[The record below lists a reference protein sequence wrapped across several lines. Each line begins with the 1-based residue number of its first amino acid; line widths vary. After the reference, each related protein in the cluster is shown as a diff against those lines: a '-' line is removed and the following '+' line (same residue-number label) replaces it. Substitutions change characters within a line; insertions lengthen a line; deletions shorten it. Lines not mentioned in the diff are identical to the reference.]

1 MNGLY
6 AYLLVLLGGNVGL
19 GLCGVAVH
27 HGYLGAQ
34 AAFGIAVFNGAMR
47 MWLPERQQWKARQS
61 IHPKGTRRR
70 LLRTFLRITGRG
82 LFIMVLGFGWAHVL
96 HPLPQV
102 LRLATAG
109 LLAGCLLWFSIE
121 RLILIVRSMP
131 EWPLLKTNRPPPS
144 LAHFLWVTLVPFWPA
159 PSATLDDV
167 FAEPFDHIAFAA
179 DTVRWLDPPY
189 RGVRTAFTTA
199 RALVLGK
206 PAGAPNDVYVVHVKF
221 SHDGR
226 VARISDIYNLSD
238 TAAVDEGNI
247 VTWRKWAAWTVL
259 DGSPSD
265 PSAAKSLGPTSLS
278 RSIEIADL
286 RGEPSGVGEGWTWL
300 TRTQRAL
307 SNWQQVGQFRGVS
320 RSQLAFDI
328 PTGVSHLNLDANGLR
343 AMLMP
348 TGAAPTSIDVEL
360 GKAPASETLG
370 TLLTY
375 RTNETPLPPELVPW
389 LVDRMRAVSWIGSDG
404 MQWIKGWAFR
414 ASEQLEDL
422 EHTVVGIDADE
433 EIAAQL
439 GASIEALPLATA
451 GPVPGWPPQPMEP
464 VLRDRLT
471 AEGQWV
477 SLAADMIAGTAPDT
491 PSPFVFSFVRSDP
504 DHAYVQTSV
513 VMWDPRRIQLHMVAG
528 TEEPKSATG
537 EMGTGQIPRSPEVL
551 EQVVAAFN
559 GGFQAVHGDF
569 GMMENRRIQ
578 LPPKPY
584 AATVATF
591 PDGNSGFGTWPASE
605 GIPVI
610 PADMD
615 SYRQNLTP
623 LVVDGKYNPYQRD
636 WWGGV
641 PEGWTEE
648 TRTVRSGLCLTV
660 EGYMGYF
667 YSLGIT
673 PEALGRAMRAARCSY
688 GIHLDMNAGHA
699 GFEFY
704 HVAPAGKLPELGRP
718 LDAMWEAKGQVHG
731 VTGYEFLSRLLIRKM
746 PLMGFPRYLNLN
758 TRDFF
763 YLTQR
768 ALLPGHNLAP
778 FDPSFAEDGKWQVVN
793 TGVTTWPP
801 AATVTTLHVPDPK
814 QMPGAAPAAPTPAG
828 VAAPVTPAYTI
839 TRLDPKQ
846 LHVVAN
852 SSDAHLGLL
861 AKRPSAPLP
870 VSFAGPGRVAVTASS
885 PTPSATG
892 CIDKDGMVVL
902 FESNHG
908 PIVDTTTLQ
917 NLFFRLRCVTAL
929 ADTGGVRLTRPQ
941 PAAAPTPDAAPV
953 PAPEPNPASVI
964 WLAHTPLTGV
974 KRIFEDTPILPPK
987 QWAFIQRKPVPFG
1000 PAAQAPAPTATS
1012 AVPVTPKPTPTVDSA
1027 LPAPTPVPPAAPPLP
1042 TDQKPAADH
1051 TKPIR
1056 KHTKPKP
1063 AQPAPTPAA
1072 SPTPAAQGATP
1083 NSPLAS
1089 TPMAP
1094 PSPAPAAPAPVN

>member
-19 GLCGVAVH
+19 GLCGVGVH

-70 LLRTFLRITGRG
+70 LLRTFMRITGRG
-82 LFIMVLGFGWAHVL
+82 LFIMTLGFGWAHVL
-96 HPLPQV
+96 HPLPRV
-102 LRLATAG
+102 LRLATAA
-109 LLAGCLLWFSIE
+109 LLVGCLVWFAIE
-121 RLILIVRSMP
+121 RVILIVRSMP
-131 EWPLLKTNRPPPS
+131 EWPLLKTNKPPPS
-144 LAHFLWVTLVPFWPA
+144 LAHFFWVTLVPFWPA

-167 FAEPFDHIAFAA
+167 FAEPFDQIAFAA

-189 RGVRTAFTTA
+189 SGVRTAFTTA

-265 PSAAKSLGPTSLS
+265 PSTAKSLGPTSLA

-320 RSQLAFDI
+320 RSQLTFDI
-328 PTGVSHLNLDANGLR
+328 PTGVSHVSIDSNGLT
-343 AMLMP
+343 AMLTP
-348 TGAAPTSIDVEL
+348 TGGTPTSIDVEL

-375 RTNETPLPPELVPW
+375 RTNETPMPPELVPW
-389 LVDRMRAVSWIGSDG
+389 LVDRMREVSWIGSDG

-439 GASIEALPLATA
+439 GASIEALPLAIA

-477 SLAADMIAGTAPDT
+477 SLAADLIAGTAPDT

-551 EQVVAAFN
+551 EEVVAAFN

-584 AATVATF
+584 AATVSTY
-591 PDGNSGFGTWPASE
+591 PDGNAGFGTWPASE

-673 PEALGRAMRAARCSY
+673 PEGLGRAMRAARCSY
-688 GIHLDMNAGHA
+688 GMHLDMNAGHA

-718 LDAMWEAKGQVHG
+718 LDALWEAKGQVHG

-778 FDPSFAEDGKWQVVN
+778 FDPSFSEDGKWQVVN

-814 QMPGAAPAAPTPAG
+814 QMPGATPAPPPAAAPAPPAAP
-828 VAAPVTPAYTI
+828 APSYTI

-852 SSDAHLGLL
+852 SSGAHLGLI
-861 AKRPSAPLP
+861 AKRLGAPLP
-870 VSFAGPGRVAVTASS
+870 ISFVGPGRVAVTASS
-885 PTPSATG
+885 PTPSAAG
-892 CIDKDGMVVL
+892 CIDEDGMVVL
-902 FESNHG
+902 FESSASA
-908 PIVDTTTLQ
+908 VDTTTIQ

-941 PAAAPTPDAAPV
+941 PTTVPPPEGPPV
-953 PAPEPNPASVI
+953 EANPNTVI

-987 QWAFIQRKPVPFG
+987 QWAFVQRKPVPFG
-1000 PAAQAPAPTATS
+1000 PSAQPQVPAASSSAP
-1012 AVPVTPKPTPTVDSA
+1012 VPPKPATVVDSA
-1027 LPAPTPVPPAAPPLP
+1027 APTPTPVPSAAPSAPTAQKPAALERAKPARKHTRPRPTPATPAEPAPLAPVTPLAPAAPP
-1042 TDQKPAADH
+1042 A
-1051 TKPIR
+1051 
-1056 KHTKPKP
+1056 
-1063 AQPAPTPAA
+1063 APTPA
-1072 SPTPAAQGATP
+1072 
-1083 NSPLAS
+1083 LV
-1089 TPMAP
+1089 
-1094 PSPAPAAPAPVN
+1094 APAAATTN

>member
-1 MNGLY
+1 MTGLY

-19 GLCGVAVH
+19 GLTGVAVH

-34 AAFGIAVFNGAMR
+34 TAFTIAVLNGALR
-47 MWLPERQQWKARQS
+47 MWLPERRQWKARQS

-82 LFIMVLGFGWAHVL
+82 LFIMALGFGWAHVL
-96 HPLPQV
+96 HPLPQLV
-102 LRLATAG
+102 RLGTAA
-109 LLAGCLLWFSIE
+109 LLAACLVVFTFE
-121 RLILIVRSMP
+121 RVVLIARSLP
-131 EWPLLKTNRPPPS
+131 EWPLLRTTKPPPS

-167 FAEPFDHIAFAA
+167 FAEPFDQISFAA

-265 PSAAKSLGPTSLS
+265 GAPATAPGPTSLS

-286 RGEPSGVGEGWTWL
+286 RGEPSGVGLEWTWL

-307 SNWQQVGQFRGVS
+307 ANWQQVGQFRGVG
-320 RSQLAFDI
+320 RSQLAFDV
-328 PTGVSHLNLDANGLR
+328 PAAVSHLNLDENGLT
-343 AMLMP
+343 ATLTP
-348 TGAAPTSIDVEL
+348 TNGAAFPIALDL
-360 GKAPASETLG
+360 GKAPATETLG

-375 RTNETPLPPELVPW
+375 RSNETPLPPELVPW
-389 LVDRMRAVSWIGSDG
+389 MVDRMRAVPWIGSDG

-451 GPVPGWPPQPMEP
+451 GPVPGWPPSPMEP
-464 VLRDRLT
+464 VLRERLT

-477 SLAADMIAGTAPDT
+477 SLATDLIAGTAPDT

-504 DHAYVQTSV
+504 ERAYVQTSV
-513 VMWDPRRIQLHMVAG
+513 VMWDPRRIELHMVAG

-537 EMGTGQIPRSPEVL
+537 EMGSGQIPRVPEVL
-551 EQVVAAFN
+551 GRVVAAFN
-559 GGFQAVHGDF
+559 GAFQAVHGDF

-584 AATVATF
+584 AATVATY
-591 PDGNSGFGTWPASE
+591 PDGNAGFGTWPASE

-615 SYRQNLTP
+615 GYRQNLTP
-623 LVVDGKYNPYQRD
+623 LIVDGKYNPYQRE

-673 PEALGRAMRAARCSY
+673 PEALGRAMKSARCSY

-704 HVAPAGKLPELGRP
+704 HVAAAGKLPDLGRP
-718 LDAMWEAKGQVHG
+718 LDAMWESKGQVHG
-731 VTGYEFLSRLLIRKM
+731 LPGYEFLSRLLIRKM

-768 ALLPGHNLAP
+768 ALLPGNDLAP

-814 QMPGAAPAAPTPAG
+814 VMPGTGVAPTAPAAAFT
-828 VAAPVTPAYTI
+828 V
-839 TRLDPKQ
+839 TRLDAKQ
-846 LHVVAN
+846 LRVVSTPGA
-852 SSDAHLGLL
+852 AHLGLI
-861 AKRPSAPLP
+861 ATRPGAPLP
-870 VSFAGPGRVAVTASS
+870 FSFAAIGKVAATTPS
-885 PTPSATG
+885 PTPTAAG
-892 CIDKDGMVVL
+892 CIDADGMLVL
-902 FESNHG
+902 FEPPNG
-908 PIVDTTTLQ
+908 VVPDATTLQ

-929 ADTGGVRLTRPQ
+929 AETGGVRLTKPQ
-941 PAAAPTPDAAPV
+941 PGVVSPDGTPADAAASP
-953 PAPEPNPASVI
+953 SML
-964 WLAHTPLTGV
+964 WLAHVPLTGA
-974 KRIFEDTPILPPK
+974 KRIFEDTPVLHPK
-987 QWAFIQRKPVPFG
+987 QWAILQRKPVPFG
-1000 PAAQAPAPTATS
+1000 QGATQAPPAPHVSSPHATTPVPHPATPSAEPPTPQGVLSQPTSVPSTPDTPSASSSAPANGNAANRNEAKAPKRRAKPSKSPAVPEPGAPAVVVSPQSVPAPAP
-1012 AVPVTPKPTPTVDSA
+1012 VPA
-1027 LPAPTPVPPAAPPLP
+1027 
-1042 TDQKPAADH
+1042 
-1051 TKPIR
+1051 
-1056 KHTKPKP
+1056 
-1063 AQPAPTPAA
+1063 
-1072 SPTPAAQGATP
+1072 
-1083 NSPLAS
+1083 
-1089 TPMAP
+1089 
-1094 PSPAPAAPAPVN
+1094 APAAP

>member
-34 AAFGIAVFNGAMR
+34 AAFGIAVFNGALR

-70 LLRTFLRITGRG
+70 LLRTFMRITGRG

-96 HPLPQV
+96 HPLPHV
-102 LRLATAG
+102 LRLATAA
-109 LLAGCLLWFSIE
+109 LLVGCLVWFAIE
-121 RLILIVRSMP
+121 RVILIVRSMP
-131 EWPLLKTNRPPPS
+131 EWPLLKTTKPPPS

-189 RGVRTAFTTA
+189 SGVRTAFTTA

-206 PAGAPNDVYVVHVKF
+206 PVGAPNDVYVVHVKF

-265 PSAAKSLGPTSLS
+265 PSTAKSLGPTSLA

-307 SNWQQVGQFRGVS
+307 SNWQSVGQLRGVS
-320 RSQLAFDI
+320 RSQLAFDV
-328 PTGVSHLNLDANGLR
+328 PTGVSHVSIDSNGLT
-343 AMLMP
+343 AMLTP
-348 TGAAPTSIDVEL
+348 TGGPPTSIDVEL
-360 GKAPASETLG
+360 GKAPAPETLG

-389 LVDRMRAVSWIGSDG
+389 MVDRMRAVPWIGSDG
-404 MQWIKGWAFR
+404 MQLIKGWAFR

-537 EMGTGQIPRSPEVL
+537 EMGSGQIPRSPEVL
-551 EQVVAAFN
+551 EEVVAAFN

-584 AATVATF
+584 AATVATY
-591 PDGNSGFGTWPASE
+591 PDGNTGFGTWPLSE

-673 PEALGRAMRAARCSY
+673 PEGLGRAMRAARCSY
-688 GIHLDMNAGHA
+688 GMHLDMNAGHA

-768 ALLPGHNLAP
+768 ALLPGNNLAP

-814 QMPGAAPAAPTPAG
+814 QMPGATPTPAPAAAATPP
-828 VAAPVTPAYTI
+828 AALPPAYTI

-852 SSDAHLGLL
+852 SSTAHLGLI
-861 AKRPSAPLP
+861 AKRLGAPLP
-870 VSFAGPGRVAVTASS
+870 VSFMGPGRVTVTASS
-885 PTPSATG
+885 PTPTATG

-902 FESNHG
+902 FESSTAA
-908 PIVDTTTLQ
+908 VDTTTIQ

-941 PAAAPTPDAAPV
+941 PGA
-953 PAPEPNPASVI
+953 PAPEAAPPEVNPAAVI

-1000 PAAQAPAPTATS
+1000 PSAQAQAPAPSNS
-1012 AVPVTPKPTPTVDSA
+1012 APLPPKPAPVVDSA
-1027 LPAPTPVPPAAPPLP
+1027 PPAPAPSTATPATPTPAAP
-1042 TDQKPAADH
+1042 TAQKPAAPERV
-1051 TKPIR
+1051 KPTR
-1056 KHTKPKP
+1056 KHAKPKP
-1063 AQPAPTPAA
+1063 ANVPPAEPAAPAPVAPLTPAA
-1072 SPTPAAQGATP
+1072 APA
-1083 NSPLAS
+1083 
-1089 TPMAP
+1089 
-1094 PSPAPAAPAPVN
+1094 PAVPIAVPAAPAPVN